1 MSGYDNSSFGPTDTI
16 TREQMAAMLYN
27 YEVKFGAGGF
37 TGAWM
42 FRLPFTALTEI
53 SEWAYEGVA
62 WCYMKDVITGK
73 STDLFD
79 PKEKATRAEI
89 AAILT
94 QYLKLDERR
103 INKPLKHTSALQPAS
118 AGCLCFL
125 FSRPTALSR
134 PERPEAA
141 PALPLYTADRWRG
154 PCPGPGGRPS
164 RLMAGCRIASRRGDQ
179 TGDRVR

>member
-103 INKPLKHTSALQPAS
+103 INKPLKHKRPAARLCRALVFSLLLPYRTLAS
-118 AGCLCFL
+118 IKARSCSSSSSLYSGSLAWPMSGTRWKAKSLAGRIPES
-125 FSRPTALSR
+125 FS
-134 PERPEAA
+134 
-141 PALPLYTADRWRG
+141 
-154 PCPGPGGRPS
+154 
-164 RLMAGCRIASRRGDQ
+164 
-179 TGDRVR
+179 